1 MAGRR
6 AVASAAM
13 ASITPPGGWTY
24 GVALPIHTLTAT
36 LADPWEHNATVDD
49 LVRIARKAEGTGHH
63 FVGVTDHVAIPDN
76 DYAAHMSTTWYDT
89 VATLSYLAASTST
102 VNLASVV
109 WIAAYRHPLQT
120 AKSFATLDHL
130 SGGRAILGVGAGHVE
145 AEFEALDVDFEA
157 RGRLLD
163 EILEAVRGAFAD
175 PYVSHSGEAF
185 SYSDVGVGPAP
196 VRELPIWVGGS
207 GRAAWR
213 RAGRLGDGYVPMGN
227 AVSQYGE
234 IIDTMSAAA
243 ASAGRAGARFDI
255 GFMPPWCYLLADAAP
270 EGLPPVMSCGAEP
283 LAASI
288 RAGRA
293 AGANTF
299 HLKFRARTLDEYL
312 DQFDVFAE
320 SVVPLVD
327 EA

>member
-1 MAGRR
+1 
-6 AVASAAM
+6 M

-24 GVALPIHTLTAT
+24 GVGLPIQTLTAT
-36 LADPWEHNATVDD
+36 LADPWEHTATVDD
-49 LVRIARKAEGTGHH
+49 LVRIARKAEATGHH
-63 FVGVTDHVAIPDN
+63 FVGVCDHVAIPDN
-76 DYAAHMSTTWYDT
+76 DYAAHMGTTWYDT
-89 VATLSYLAASTST
+89 VATLSYLAARTGT
-102 VNLASVV
+102 VNLASAV

-145 AEFEALDVDFEA
+145 AEFEALGVDFAA

-163 EILEAVRGAFAD
+163 ETLEAVRGAFAGT
-175 PYVSHSGEAF
+175 YVSHSGEAF

-227 AVSQYGE
+227 PVSQYGE
-234 IIDTMSAAA
+234 IIDTMNAAA
-243 ASAGRAGARFDI
+243 AAAGRDGARFDV

-270 EGLPPVMSCGAEP
+270 EGLPPVMSCGVEP

-288 RAGRA
+288 RAARA

-299 HLKFRARTLDEYL
+299 HLKFRARTLEEYL
-312 DQFDVFAE
+312 EQFDAFVE
-320 SVVPLVD
+320 SVVPLVN
-327 EA
+327 ET

>member
-1 MAGRR
+1 MA
-6 AVASAAM
+6 A
-13 ASITPPGGWTY
+13 ITPPGEWTC

-36 LADPWEHNATVDD
+36 LADPWEHAATVED
-49 LVRIARKAEGTGHH
+49 LVSIARKAEDTGHH

-89 VATLSYLAASTST
+89 VATLSYLAACTET

-120 AKSFATLDHL
+120 AKSFSTLDHL
-130 SGGRAILGVGAGHVE
+130 SGGRAILGVGSGHVE
-145 AEFEALDVDFEA
+145 AEFDALGVDFQA

-163 EILEAVRGAFAD
+163 ETLEAVRGAFD
-175 PYVSHSGEAF
+175 GRYVSHSGEAF

-227 AVSQYGE
+227 PVSQYGE
-234 IIDTMSAAA
+234 IIDSINAAA
-243 ASAGRAGARFDI
+243 AAAGRGGHHFDV
-255 GFMPPWCYLLADAAP
+255 GFMPPWCYMLAESAP
-270 EGLPPVMSCGAEP
+270 EGLPPVVACGAEP
-283 LAASI
+283 VAASI
-288 RAGRA
+288 RAGRE

-299 HLKFRARTLDEYL
+299 HLKFRARTLEEYL
-312 DQFDVFAE
+312 EQFDAFAE
-320 SVVPLVD
+320 SVVPLVN
-327 EA
+327 EP

>member
-1 MAGRR
+1 MGA
-6 AVASAAM
+6 
-13 ASITPPGGWTY
+13 ITPPDGWTY

-36 LADPWEHNATVDD
+36 LADPWEHAATVED
-49 LVRIARKAEGTGHH
+49 LVRIARKAESTGHH
-63 FVGVTDHVAIPDN
+63 FVGVTDHIAIPDN

-89 VATLSYLAASTST
+89 VATLSYLAACTST

-130 SGGRAILGVGAGHVE
+130 SGGRAVLGVGAGHVE
-145 AEFEALDVDFEA
+145 AEFEALGVDFEA

-163 EILEAVRGAFAD
+163 EILEAVRGAFAA

-185 SYSDVGVGPAP
+185 RYSDVGVGPAP

-227 AVSQYGE
+227 PVSQYGE
-234 IIDTMSAAA
+234 IIDTMHTAAA
-243 ASAGRAGARFDI
+243 AAGRTDTAFDV
-255 GFMPPWCYLLADAAP
+255 GFMPPWCYLLSDAAP
-270 EGLPPVMSCGAEP
+270 EGLPPVMSCGVEG
-283 LAASI
+283 LATSI
-288 RAGRA
+288 RSARE

-299 HLKFRARTLDEYL
+299 HLKFRARTLGEYL
-312 DQFDVFAE
+312 AQFDAFAE
-320 SVVPLVD
+320 SVVPLVN

>member
-1 MAGRR
+1 
-6 AVASAAM
+6 M
-13 ASITPPGGWTY
+13 ASITPPGGWSY

-36 LADPWEHNATVDD
+36 LADPWEHTATVDD
-49 LVRIARKAEGTGHH
+49 LVRVARKAESTGHH

-76 DYAAHMSTTWYDT
+76 DYAAHMGTVWYDT
-89 VATLSYLAASTST
+89 VATLSYLAACTST

-130 SGGRAILGVGAGHVE
+130 SGGRAVLGVGAGHVE
-145 AEFEALDVDFEA
+145 AEFEALSVDFEA

-163 EILEAVRGAFAD
+163 ETIAAVRGAFAGT
-175 PYVSHSGEAF
+175 YVSHSGEGF
-185 SYSDVGVGPAP
+185 HYSDVGVAP
-196 VRELPIWVGGS
+196 VPARDLPIWVGGS

-227 AVSQYGE
+227 PVSQYGE
-234 IIDTMSAAA
+234 IIDTMDTAAA
-243 ASAGRAGARFDI
+243 AAGREGARFDV
-255 GFMPPWCYLLADAAP
+255 GFMPPWCYLLAGTAP

-299 HLKFRARTLDEYL
+299 HLKFRARTLEEHL
-312 DQFDVFAE
+312 EQFDVFAE
-320 SVVPLVD
+320 SVVPLVN